1 MIDKKAIQEHIRG
14 LLIAL
19 GEDPKRE
26 GLLETPERVAK
37 MYEEIFEGIQYSN
50 EDLVKM
56 FGKTFE
62 GDGKTTSEEM
72 VIVRDI
78 EIFSVCEHH
87 LALMYDMKVT
97 VAYLPNKKL
106 LGLSKIARICDM
118 VGKRLQLQER
128 IGRDIAEIMQKVT
141 ESEDVAILIQGK
153 HSCMTMRGIK
163 KQQSITET
171 SCFLG
176 KFKENLPLQNRVYQ
190 RI

>member
-1 MIDKKAIQEHIRG
+1 MVDKKAIQEHIRG

-19 GEDPKRE
+19 GEDPERE
-26 GLLETPERVAK
+26 GLLETPERVAN

-50 EDLVKM
+50 ADLAKM

-62 GDGKTTSEEM
+62 GDHPTESDDM

-106 LGLSKIARICDM
+106 LGLSKVARICNM

-128 IGRDIAEIMQKVT
+128 MGRDIAEIMQKVT
-141 ESEDVAILIQGK
+141 DSQDVAVFIQGK

-176 KFKENLPLQNRVYQ
+176 KFKENLLLQNRVYS
-190 RI
+190 RS

>member
-1 MIDKKAIQEHIRG
+1 MVDKKAIQEHIRG

-19 GEDPKRE
+19 GEDPERE
-26 GLLETPERVAK
+26 GLLETPERVAN

-50 EDLVKM
+50 TDLAKM

-62 GDGKTTSEEM
+62 GDHPTESDDM

-106 LGLSKIARICDM
+106 LGLSKVARICDM

-128 IGRDIAEIMQKVT
+128 MGRDIAEIMQKVT
-141 ESEDVAILIQGK
+141 DSQDVAVFIQGK

-176 KFKENLPLQNRVYQ
+176 KFKENLLLQNRVYS
-190 RI
+190 RS

>member
-1 MIDKKAIQEHIRG
+1 MIDKKAIQEHVKG
-14 LLIAL
+14 LLLAL
-19 GEDPKRE
+19 GEDPNRE
-26 GLLETPERVAK
+26 GLLETPKRVAN

-50 EDLVKM
+50 QELATM

-62 GDGKTTSEEM
+62 GDSETNSDDM
-72 VIVRDI
+72 VIIRDI

-97 VAYLPNKKL
+97 VAYIPNKKL
-106 LGLSKIARICDM
+106 LGLSKVARICDM

-141 ESEDVAILIQGK
+141 DSEDIAVLIQGK

-163 KQQSITET
+163 KQQSIT
-171 SCFLG
+171 
-176 KFKENLPLQNRVYQ
+176 
-190 RI
+190 

>member
-56 FGKTFE
+56 FRKTFE

-106 LGLSKIARICDM
+106 LGLSKVARICDM

-128 IGRDIAEIMQKVT
+128 MGRDIAEIIQKVT
-141 ESEDVAILIQGK
+141 DSQDVAVFIQGK
-153 HSCMTMRGIK
+153 HSCMSMRGIK

-176 KFKENLPLQNRVYQ
+176 KFKENLLLQNRVYP
-190 RI
+190 RS

>member
-1 MIDKKAIQEHIRG
+1 MIDKKAIQEHVKG
-14 LLIAL
+14 LLLAL
-19 GEDPKRE
+19 GEDPNRE
-26 GLLETPERVAK
+26 GLLETPKRVAN

-50 EDLVKM
+50 QELATM

-62 GDGKTTSEEM
+62 GDSETNSDDM
-72 VIVRDI
+72 VIIRDI

-97 VAYLPNKKL
+97 VTYIPNKKL
-106 LGLSKIARICDM
+106 LGLSKVARICDM

-141 ESEDVAILIQGK
+141 DSEDIAVLIQGK

-176 KFKENLPLQNRVYQ
+176 KFKENLVLQNRLYQ
-190 RI
+190 RL

>member
-1 MIDKKAIQEHIRG
+1 MVDKKAIQEHIRG

-19 GEDPKRE
+19 GEDPERE
-26 GLLETPERVAK
+26 GLLETPERVAN

-50 EDLVKM
+50 ADLAKM

-62 GDGKTTSEEM
+62 RDHPTESDDM

-106 LGLSKIARICDM
+106 LGLSKVARICDM

-128 IGRDIAEIMQKVT
+128 MGRDIAEIMQKVT
-141 ESEDVAILIQGK
+141 DSQDVAIFIQGK

-176 KFKENLPLQNRVYQ
+176 KFKENLLLQNRVYS
-190 RI
+190 RS

>member
-1 MIDKKAIQEHIRG
+1 MVDKKAIQEHIRG

-19 GEDPKRE
+19 GEDPERE
-26 GLLETPERVAK
+26 GLLETPERVAN

-50 EDLVKM
+50 ADLAKM

-62 GDGKTTSEEM
+62 GDYPTESDDM

-106 LGLSKIARICDM
+106 LGLSKVARICDM

-128 IGRDIAEIMQKVT
+128 MGRDIAEIMQKVT
-141 ESEDVAILIQGK
+141 DSQDVAVFIQGK

-176 KFKENLPLQNRVYQ
+176 KFKENLLLQNRVYS
-190 RI
+190 RS

>member
-19 GEDPKRE
+19 GEDPERE
-26 GLLETPERVAK
+26 GLLETPERVAN

-50 EDLVKM
+50 DDIAKM

-62 GDGKTTSEEM
+62 GEHPTESEDM
-72 VIVRDI
+72 VIIRDI

-106 LGLSKIARICDM
+106 LGLSKVARICDM

-128 IGRDIAEIMQKVT
+128 MGRDIAEIIQKVT
-141 ESEDVAILIQGK
+141 DSQDVAVFIQGK
-153 HSCMTMRGIK
+153 HSCMSMRGIK

-176 KFKENLPLQNRVYQ
+176 KFKENLLLQNRVYP
-190 RI
+190 RS

>member
-1 MIDKKAIQEHIRG
+1 MIDKKAIQEHVRG
-14 LLIAL
+14 LLLAL
-19 GEDPKRE
+19 GEDPNRE
-26 GLLETPERVAK
+26 GLLETPERVAN

-50 EDLVKM
+50 EDLATM

-62 GDGKTTSEEM
+62 GNRETNSDDM
-72 VIVRDI
+72 VIIRDI

-97 VAYLPNKKL
+97 VAYIPNKKL
-106 LGLSKIARICDM
+106 LGLSKVARICDM

-141 ESEDVAILIQGK
+141 DSEDIAVLIQGK

-176 KFKENLPLQNRVYQ
+176 KFKENLVLQNRLYQ
-190 RI
+190 RL

>member
-1 MIDKKAIQEHIRG
+1 MVDKKAIQEHIRG

-19 GEDPKRE
+19 GEDPERE
-26 GLLETPERVAK
+26 GLLETPERVAN

-50 EDLVKM
+50 ADLAKM

-62 GDGKTTSEEM
+62 GDHPTESDDM

-87 LALMYDMKVT
+87 LALMYNMKVT

-106 LGLSKIARICDM
+106 LGLSKVARICDM

-128 IGRDIAEIMQKVT
+128 MGRDIAEIMQKVT
-141 ESEDVAILIQGK
+141 DSQDVAVFIQGK

-176 KFKENLPLQNRVYQ
+176 KFKENLLLQNRVYS
-190 RI
+190 RS

>member
-1 MIDKKAIQEHIRG
+1 MVDKKAIQEHIRG

-19 GEDPKRE
+19 GEDPERE
-26 GLLETPERVAK
+26 GLLETPERVAN

-50 EDLVKM
+50 ADLAKM

-62 GDGKTTSEEM
+62 GDHPTESDDM

-106 LGLSKIARICDM
+106 LGLSKVARICDM

-128 IGRDIAEIMQKVT
+128 MGRDIAEIMQKVT
-141 ESEDVAILIQGK
+141 NSQDVAVFIQGK

-176 KFKENLPLQNRVYQ
+176 KFKENLLLQNRVYS
-190 RI
+190 RS

>member
-1 MIDKKAIQEHIRG
+1 MVDKKAIQEHIRG

-19 GEDPKRE
+19 GEDPERE
-26 GLLETPERVAK
+26 GLLETPERVAN

-50 EDLVKM
+50 ADLAKM

-62 GDGKTTSEEM
+62 GDHPTESDDM

-106 LGLSKIARICDM
+106 LGLSKVARICDM

-128 IGRDIAEIMQKVT
+128 MGRDIAEIMQKVT
-141 ESEDVAILIQGK
+141 DSRDVAVFIQGK

-176 KFKENLPLQNRVYQ
+176 KFKENLLLQNRVYS
-190 RI
+190 RS

>member
-1 MIDKKAIQEHIRG
+1 MVDKKAIQEHIRG

-19 GEDPKRE
+19 GEDPERE
-26 GLLETPERVAK
+26 GLLETPERVAN

-50 EDLVKM
+50 ADLAKM

-62 GDGKTTSEEM
+62 GDHPTESDDM

-106 LGLSKIARICDM
+106 LGLSKVARICDM

-128 IGRDIAEIMQKVT
+128 MGRDIAEIMQKVT
-141 ESEDVAILIQGK
+141 DSQDVAVFIQGK

-176 KFKENLPLQNRVYQ
+176 KFKENLLLQNRVYS
-190 RI
+190 RS

>member
-1 MIDKKAIQEHIRG
+1 MVDKKAIQAHIRG

-19 GEDPKRE
+19 GEDPERE
-26 GLLETPERVAK
+26 GLLETPERVAN

-50 EDLVKM
+50 ADLAKM

-62 GDGKTTSEEM
+62 GDHPTESDDM

-106 LGLSKIARICDM
+106 LGLSKVARICDM

-128 IGRDIAEIMQKVT
+128 MGRDIAEIMQKVT
-141 ESEDVAILIQGK
+141 NSQDVAVFIQGK

-176 KFKENLPLQNRVYQ
+176 KFKENLLLQNRVYS
-190 RI
+190 RS

>member
-1 MIDKKAIQEHIRG
+1 MVDKKAIQEHIRG

-19 GEDPKRE
+19 GEDPERE

-176 KFKENLPLQNRVYQ
+176 KFKENLSLQNRVYQ
-190 RI
+190 KI

>member
-1 MIDKKAIQEHIRG
+1 MVDKKAIQEHIRG

-19 GEDPKRE
+19 GEDPERE
-26 GLLETPERVAK
+26 GLLETPERVAN

-50 EDLVKM
+50 ADLAKM

-62 GDGKTTSEEM
+62 GDHPTESDDM

-106 LGLSKIARICDM
+106 LGLSKVARICDM

-128 IGRDIAEIMQKVT
+128 MGRDIAEIMQKVT
-141 ESEDVAILIQGK
+141 DSQDVAVFIQGK
-153 HSCMTMRGIK
+153 HSCMTIRGIK

-176 KFKENLPLQNRVYQ
+176 KFKENLLLQNRVYS
-190 RI
+190 RS

>member
-1 MIDKKAIQEHIRG
+1 MIDKKAIQEHVKG
-14 LLIAL
+14 LLLAL
-19 GEDPKRE
+19 GEDPNRE
-26 GLLETPERVAK
+26 GLLETPKRVAN

-50 EDLVKM
+50 QELATM

-62 GDGKTTSEEM
+62 GDSETNSDDM
-72 VIVRDI
+72 VIIRDI

-97 VAYLPNKKL
+97 VAYIPNKKL
-106 LGLSKIARICDM
+106 LGLSKVARICDM

-141 ESEDVAILIQGK
+141 DSEDIAVLIQGK

-176 KFKENLPLQNRVYQ
+176 KFKENLVLQNRLYQ
-190 RI
+190 RL

>member
-1 MIDKKAIQEHIRG
+1 MVDKKAIQVHIRG

-19 GEDPKRE
+19 GEDPERE
-26 GLLETPERVAK
+26 GLLETPERVAN

-50 EDLVKM
+50 ADLAKM

-62 GDGKTTSEEM
+62 GDHPTESDDM

-106 LGLSKIARICDM
+106 LGLSKVARICDM

-128 IGRDIAEIMQKVT
+128 MGRDIAEIMQKVT
-141 ESEDVAILIQGK
+141 DSQDVAVFIQGK

-176 KFKENLPLQNRVYQ
+176 KFKENLLLQNRVYS
-190 RI
+190 RS

>member
-1 MIDKKAIQEHIRG
+1 MIDKKSIQEHIRG
-14 LLIAL
+14 LLLAL
-19 GEDPKRE
+19 GENPNRE
-26 GLLETPERVAK
+26 GLLETPERVAN

-50 EDLVKM
+50 DDLAKM
-56 FGKTFE
+56 FEKTFE
-62 GDGKTTSEEM
+62 GDSKTESDDM
-72 VIVRDI
+72 VIIRDI

-97 VAYLPNKKL
+97 VAYIPNKKL

-141 ESEDVAILIQGK
+141 NSKDIAVLIQGK

-171 SCFLG
+171 SCCLG
-176 KFKENLPLQNRVYQ
+176 KFKENLVLQNRLYQ
-190 RI
+190 RL

>member
-1 MIDKKAIQEHIRG
+1 MVDKKAIQEHIRG

-19 GEDPKRE
+19 GEDPERE
-26 GLLETPERVAK
+26 GLLETPERVAN

-50 EDLVKM
+50 ADLAKM

-62 GDGKTTSEEM
+62 GDHPTESDDM

-78 EIFSVCEHH
+78 EILSVCEHH

-106 LGLSKIARICDM
+106 LGLSKVARICDM

-128 IGRDIAEIMQKVT
+128 MGRDIAEIMQKVT
-141 ESEDVAILIQGK
+141 DSQDVAVFIQGK

-176 KFKENLPLQNRVYQ
+176 KFKENLLLQNRVYS
-190 RI
+190 RS

>member
-1 MIDKKAIQEHIRG
+1 MVDKKAIQEHIRG

-19 GEDPKRE
+19 GEDPERE
-26 GLLETPERVAK
+26 GLLETPERVAN

-50 EDLVKM
+50 ADLAKM

-62 GDGKTTSEEM
+62 GDHPTESDDM
-72 VIVRDI
+72 IIVRDI

-106 LGLSKIARICDM
+106 LGLSKVARICDM

-128 IGRDIAEIMQKVT
+128 MGRDIAEIMQKVT
-141 ESEDVAILIQGK
+141 DSQDVAVFIQGK

-176 KFKENLPLQNRVYQ
+176 KFKENLLLQNRVYS
-190 RI
+190 RS

>member
-1 MIDKKAIQEHIRG
+1 MVDKKAIQEHIRG

-19 GEDPKRE
+19 GEDPERE
-26 GLLETPERVAK
+26 GLLETPERVAN

-50 EDLVKM
+50 ADLAKM

-62 GDGKTTSEEM
+62 GDHPTESDDM

-106 LGLSKIARICDM
+106 LGLSKVARICDM

-128 IGRDIAEIMQKVT
+128 MGRDIAEIMQKVT
-141 ESEDVAILIQGK
+141 DSQDVAVFIQGK

-176 KFKENLPLQNRVYQ
+176 KFKENLLLQNRVYS
-190 RI
+190 

>member
-1 MIDKKAIQEHIRG
+1 MIDKKAIQEHIRAI
-14 LLIAL
+14 LIAL
-19 GEDPKRE
+19 GENPNRE

-62 GDGKTTSEEM
+62 GDSKTASEEM

-141 ESEDVAILIQGK
+141 ESEDIAVLIQGK

-176 KFKENLPLQNRVYQ
+176 KFKENLLLQNRVYQ
-190 RI
+190 RV